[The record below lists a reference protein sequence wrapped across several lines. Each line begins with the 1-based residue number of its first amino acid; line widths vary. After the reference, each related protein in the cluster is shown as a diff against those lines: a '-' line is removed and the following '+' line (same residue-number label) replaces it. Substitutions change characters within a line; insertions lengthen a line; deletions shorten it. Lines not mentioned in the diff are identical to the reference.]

1 MEVMLLGIVTLVN
14 PLHPEN
20 AEEPMDLTARLLIV
34 DGITKSPVAL
44 GLLPVMVM
52 VFPSLSYNNSI
63 AVEGLTVRVS
73 DWFPVP
79 VTLLALIVML
89 LLPTVVG
96 VPEMTPV
103 SGLMLKP
110 AGRPVAAKLVGALSA
125 VMV

>member
-1 MEVMLLGIVTLVN
+1 MVVAVAALV
-14 PLHPEN
+14 
-20 AEEPMDLTARLLIV
+20 
-34 DGITKSPVAL
+34 ITGTRGFTV
-44 GLLPVMVM
+44 
-52 VFPSLSYNNSI
+52 NNS
-63 AVEGLTVRVS
+63 VRL
-73 DWFPVP
+73 PIP
-79 VTLLALIVML
+79 PALLALIVMV

>member
-1 MEVMLLGIVTLVN
+1 M
-14 PLHPEN
+14 
-20 AEEPMDLTARLLIV
+20 V
-34 DGITKSPVAL
+34 DGMTKAPVAC
-44 GLLPVMVM
+44 GLEPVMVM
-52 VFPSLSYNNSI
+52 AFPSLENNNS
-63 AVEGLTVRVS
+63 AGVGGLTVRVS

-79 VTLLALIVML
+79 VTLLALIVMV

-110 AGRPVAAKLVGALSA
+110 AGRSVAAKLVGALSA

>member
-1 MEVMLLGIVTLVN
+1 
-14 PLHPEN
+14 
-20 AEEPMDLTARLLIV
+20 
-34 DGITKSPVAL
+34 
-44 GLLPVMVM
+44 MVM